1 MPEPP
6 PLAELVL
13 QAFADKAKE
22 NPLGQYVEQGIAA
35 SLCAAVNEEHEPEVP
50 SWYAGDSYWTYQA
63 GMNAMRN
70 HVIATADAI
79 DFTGRLA
86 SGRL

>member
-1 MPEPP
+1 MPELP

-50 SWYAGDSYWTYQA
+50 SWYLGDSYWTYMA
-63 GMNAMRN
+63 GMNAMRS
-70 HVIATADAI
+70 HVIATAGAI
-79 DFTGRLA
+79 DLVGRLA
-86 SGRL
+86 SGQL